1 MFRHPENE
9 YDWQSSDAA
18 VDEAIHINAYTFT
31 EAGLHAG

>member
-1 MFRHPENE
+1 
-9 YDWQSSDAA
+9 A